1 MKQQKQQRKHQY
13 VLVMDFFV
21 VCRTLKRS
29 KMFFKIAKI
38 SMMISTF
45 EIIKT
50 SE

>member
-1 MKQQKQQRKHQY
+1 MKQQKQQQQRKHQY
-13 VLVMDFFV
+13 VLVMDFLWFA
-21 VCRTLKRS
+21 
-29 KMFFKIAKI
+29 KIAKI